1 MKRLQAAVTLLVFV
15 GIMAALA
22 WTLDAIGWKFA
33 LGAMS
38 GFVLAQIG
46 FRLQYGFWHQGY

>member
-1 MKRLQAAVTLLVFV
+1 MKRLQALVTLLVFV

-22 WTLDAIGWKFA
+22 WTLDAIGWKFG
-33 LGAMS
+33 LGVMS
-38 GFVLAQIG
+38 GFILAQIG